1 MNMKTIINFLTFL
14 FFTVNMSSTMAE
26 STKRIADIPKSEWD
40 KVLNKKIFFAHQSVG
55 SNIIQGINELSDEYP
70 WLKFNF
76 TKSDEI
82 ENFNT
87 SFFSHTNIGKNTQP
101 DTKTDEF
108 KQILESDLLEKVDI
122 AALKFCYVDFNQDTD
137 VLKVFSRYKKA
148 VESIR
153 DKNPETIIIHF
164 TVPLTTLQS
173 GIKAWVK
180 KIIGKPLGGFKSNI
194 VRNQYNDFL
203 VKEFSEKDMVFDVAK
218 YESTLPNG
226 QRSEYKDGANTYYS
240 LANEYTDDGAHLN
253 KKGRKY
259 IAEKFL
265 IFLLDHTI

>member
-1 MNMKTIINFLTFL
+1 MNTFFKILTFL
-14 FFTVNMSSTMAE
+14 FFTVNMSSIMAE
-26 STKRIADIPKSEWD
+26 PTKKIADIPKSEWD
-40 KVLNKKIFFAHQSVG
+40 KVLNQKIFFAHQSVG
-55 SNIIQGINELSDEYP
+55 SNIIKGINELSEEYP

-76 TKSDEI
+76 TQSDKI

-87 SFFSHTNIGKNTQP
+87 PFFSHTNIGENTKP
-101 DTKTDEF
+101 DTKTAEF
-108 KQILESDLLEKVDI
+108 KQILESDLLEKIDI
-122 AALKFCYVDFNQDTD
+122 AALKFCYVDFNKDTD
-137 VLKVFSRYKKA
+137 VLKVFSRYKHA

-164 TVPLTTLQS
+164 TVPLTTLQT
-173 GIKAWVK
+173 GIKAWIK
-180 KIIGKPLGGFKSNI
+180 NIIGKPLGGFQSNI

-203 VKEFSEKDMVFDVAK
+203 IKEFSGKDKIFDVAK

-226 QRSEYKDGANTYYS
+226 QRSKYKDGDSTYYS
-240 LANEYTDDGAHLN
+240 LAYEYTDDGAHLN

-265 IFLLDHTI
+265 LFLLEYTV